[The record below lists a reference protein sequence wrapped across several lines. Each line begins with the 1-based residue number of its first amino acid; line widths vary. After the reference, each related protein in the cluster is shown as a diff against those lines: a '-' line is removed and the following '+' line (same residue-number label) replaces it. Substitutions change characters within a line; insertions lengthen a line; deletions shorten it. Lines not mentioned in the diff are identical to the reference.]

1 MCTGAEMMLASAV
14 MGGVGTA
21 VQAVGAMQASS
32 AQQSAYEYQAQ
43 VSANN
48 AKLAE
53 WQAQAELEKGAQ
65 AEMEQRRKTAAL
77 KGTQTATMAA
87 RGLDLGVG
95 SPLNILTETDYLG
108 EMDALT
114 IRDTAARNAWAAR
127 VQGTNDSNNAQL
139 LKMRAEA
146 ENPLMAG
153 AGSLLTG
160 AGAVA
165 DRWYK
170 YKTA

>member
-1 MCTGAEMMLASAV
+1 MCTGPEIMLASAV

-32 AQQSAYEYQAQ
+32 AQESAYEYQAQ

-77 KGTQTATMAA
+77 KGSQRATMAA

-127 VQGTNDSNNAQL
+127 VQGTNDLNNAQL

-146 ENPLMAG
+146 ESPIMAG